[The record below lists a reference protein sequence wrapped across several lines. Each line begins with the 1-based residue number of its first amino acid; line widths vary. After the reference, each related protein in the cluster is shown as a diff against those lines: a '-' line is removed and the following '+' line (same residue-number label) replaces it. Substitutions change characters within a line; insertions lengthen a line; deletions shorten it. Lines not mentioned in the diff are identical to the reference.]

1 MFEVLKE
8 APFNL
13 DQQALKWVEQTFND
27 LTVKE
32 KIGQLLNV
40 LSFTDD
46 LESADQLLA
55 FAPGGITRFEAGD
68 MQAAR
73 AATRHFVAS
82 SKVPPLISG
91 DIEAGFASFSYGND
105 FPNQLGLA
113 AAGDLDLTARVATA
127 LALEAKAMGYN
138 WSFTPIMDINLNYR
152 SAITGTRSFGSDL
165 ATVERHGQAYIEAW
179 QQQGMVACAKHWPGD
194 GVDDRDQ
201 HLVTSVNSLSMAKW
215 RDSYG
220 RLYSKV
226 IDAGVMTIMSA
237 HIALPAYIRE
247 HHPGAELEAYRPA
260 TISKALNLDLLR
272 GELGFNGLI
281 VSDATP
287 MAGLTAWQSR
297 EITVPEVIENGCDM
311 FLFNDSLETDFKLL
325 EDGLSNGLL
334 SERRLNEAVTRVLG
348 LKAALGL
355 HRQSVTEW
363 MPDDAA
369 AAILQSP
376 AHQQLS
382 AEAAARSVTL
392 VKDTQS
398 LLPLSPQKHR
408 RVLLITE
415 GIARPMRSDTI
426 PFTFIEELKQAGFEV
441 TLLSELP
448 GLWPKIKPEE
458 FNLAIYL
465 FGVESMAAR
474 SHIYIDWT
482 KVHGNSLRALDR
494 YWHQVPTVMISFGH
508 PYYLYDAPRVP
519 TYINA
524 YSSTTAS
531 QSAALKALL
540 GQSAFTAG
548 NPVDP
553 FCGLE
558 DARY

>member
-1 MFEVLKE
+1 MFESLKK

-13 DQQALKWVEQTFND
+13 NQEALKWVEQTFAD

-40 LSFTDD
+40 CSFTDD
-46 LESADQLLA
+46 LESANRFLA
-55 FAPGGITRFEAGD
+55 FAPGGITRIQAGD

-73 AATRHFVAS
+73 AATRHFVAN

-91 DIEAGFASFSYGND
+91 DIEGGVTSFAYGTD
-105 FPNQLGLA
+105 FPDQLGLA
-113 AAGDLDLTARVATA
+113 AADDPDLTARVATA
-127 LALEAKAMGYN
+127 LAVEAKAMGYN
-138 WSFTPIMDINLNYR
+138 WSFTPIIDINLNYR
-152 SAITGTRSFGSDL
+152 SAITGTRSFGSDV
-165 ATVERHGQAYIEAW
+165 ATIERHSQAYIDAW
-179 QQQGMVACAKHWPGD
+179 QQQGMAACAKHWPGD

-201 HLVTSVNSLSMAKW
+201 HLVTSVNSLPMAKW

-247 HHPGAELEAYRPA
+247 RNPGAELEAYRPA
-260 TISKALNLDLLR
+260 TVSKALNLDLLR

-287 MAGLTAWQSR
+287 MAGLTSWQSR
-297 EITVPEVIENGCDM
+297 EITAPEIIENGCDM
-311 FLFNDSLETDFKLL
+311 FLFNDSVEMDFRLL
-325 EDGLSNGLL
+325 ENGLSNGLL
-334 SERRLNEAVTRVLG
+334 SEQRLNEAVARVLG

-355 HRQSVTEW
+355 HRQSVTKW
-363 MPDDAA
+363 LPDDAA
-369 AAILQSP
+369 AVAVLQDS
-376 AHQQLS
+376 AHQQVS

-392 VKDTQS
+392 VKDTQN

-415 GIARPMRSDTI
+415 GIARPMRPDSI
-426 PFTFIEELKQAGFEV
+426 PFAFIEQLKQAGFEV
-441 TLLSELP
+441 TLLSEHP
-448 GLWPKIKPEE
+448 QIKPEE
-458 FNLAIYL
+458 FNLVMYL

-482 KVHGNSLRALDR
+482 RLHGGAIRGLNR
-494 YWHQVPTVMISFGH
+494 YWHQVPTLMISFGH

-531 QSAALKALL
+531 QNAVLKALL
-540 GQSAFTAG
+540 GESAFTAG